1 MNLQDHITNDCL
13 PLLPNYTIGMAGELF
28 AKTTCTHI
36 PVVDD
41 EKLLGLLSEEDVQ
54 GFDADKKISDY
65 LYLLDHFFVSKRTVW
80 LDVLEAFARSDSNV
94 MPVLDGKGNYI
105 GYYELVDIIGLF
117 RETPFL
123 SEQGGVVVVEKGVN
137 DYSFSEISQIVES
150 NEGRVLGAFISDMH
164 DDITQVTVKVSSSGL
179 NDILQTF
186 RRYNYNVV
194 SGNEDD
200 AYFEELKKR
209 SRYLDRYL
217 NI

>member
-1 MNLQDHITNDCL
+1 MNLQSHISNECL
-13 PLLPNYTIGMAGELF
+13 PLLPNYTIGMAAALF
-28 AKTTCTHI
+28 AKTTCSHI

-41 EKLLGLLSEEDVQ
+41 EKLLGLLSEEDVE
-54 GFDADKKISDY
+54 GFDSEKKLSDY
-65 LYLLDHFFVSKRTVW
+65 LYLLDHFFVSKHTVW

-94 MPVLDGKGNYI
+94 MPVLDRKGNYL

-123 SEQGGVVVVEKGVN
+123 SEQGGVLIVEKGTN

-164 DDITQVTVKVSSSGL
+164 DDITQVTVKVGSSGL
-179 NDILQTF
+179 NEILQTF

-194 SGNEDD
+194 SGTEDD
-200 AYFEELKKR
+200 AYLDELKKR
-209 SRYLDRYL
+209 SQYLDRYL